1 MRESELGLPQ
11 REFILITI
19 DYQSFTPYMSLVGGC
34 MIGLAAVVLFLGSR
48 RIAGISGIFGE
59 ILTGL
64 ATEGRSWRL
73 FFILGMLLA
82 PWLVAGFDVERPRFG
97 LSLGGVLL
105 AGFMTGYGT
114 RIARGCTS
122 GHGVC
127 GLSRL
132 SLRSFV
138 AVLSFMMAGMATVT
152 IMRIVLGGN

>member
-1 MRESELGLPQ
+1 M
-11 REFILITI
+11 LIAI
-19 DYQSFTPYMSLVGGC
+19 DYQSFTPFMSLAGGC
-34 MIGLAAVVLFLGSR
+34 MIGLAAVMLFLGSR

-82 PWLVAGFDVERPRFG
+82 PWLIAGVDTEHLRFE
-97 LSLGGVLL
+97 LPWGGVLL

-132 SLRSFV
+132 SPRSFV
-138 AVLSFMMAGMATVT
+138 AVLAFMVAGMATVT
-152 IMRIVLGGN
+152 LMRIILGGK